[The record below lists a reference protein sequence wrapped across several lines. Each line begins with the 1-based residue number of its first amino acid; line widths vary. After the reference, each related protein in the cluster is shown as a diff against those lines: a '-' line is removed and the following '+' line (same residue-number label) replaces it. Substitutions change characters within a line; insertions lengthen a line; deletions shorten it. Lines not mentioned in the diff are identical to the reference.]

1 MRSGKMRDTF
11 QKALL
16 EVQQDI
22 LRMASLTEE
31 AIYNSIKALNNQDIE
46 LGYSVIQGDDKIDDL
61 RNEIEDKCITLIA
74 TQQPLAT
81 DLRIVVTGIKITTSL
96 ERMADHAADI
106 SKIAMCMIGKKE
118 LDTID
123 KINRMAGLVQSMVK
137 DGLDA
142 YMYNDLD
149 KAISVGKKDDDVD
162 DLYHQVFKELID
174 YMKSDPN
181 MIAQATYLL
190 FVSRFLE
197 RIGDHS
203 NNIAKNVIYLITGN
217 RKVKKNKHIY
227 C

>member
-1 MRSGKMRDTF
+1 
-11 QKALL
+11 
-16 EVQQDI
+16 
-22 LRMASLTEE
+22 
-31 AIYNSIKALNNQDIE
+31 LNNQDIE